1 MKKLLKSTRS
11 RYPLL
16 KYDLKMKL
24 TLLLVLTAL
33 ITMHASDTYGQRDK
47 LTLKLSNVT
56 VEQVINEIE
65 NNSEFQFVYIIADV
79 DLNRTVSVNAE
90 QQEIDSI
97 LKDIFQN
104 TRTTFNVQNRRIYL
118 ILDQKEND
126 VGVVGK
132 AVPEIQQQNIVTG
145 TITDKE
151 GQPLPGANIVE
162 RGTTNGTQT
171 DFDGNFSIEVGEN
184 AVLVVTYIGFAT
196 KEISVDGRSSIRIS
210 LLEDAAG
217 LEEVVV
223 VGYGTQKK
231 SDLTGAVDKL
241 SSEDFNKGTNVS
253 VDQLIQG
260 RSAGVLVNQ
269 TSSEPGGGISVRI
282 RGISSINGGN
292 DPLYVIDGLPL
303 DNSPLLSGGGGAG
316 IGSNPNSRNPLNSI
330 NPNDIE
336 SIEILKDA
344 SATAIYGSRGANG
357 VVMITTKKGE
367 KGKFRIEYDVTG
379 GIQEPNKIDVLTS
392 QDYINVINGIATDS
406 GNDPVFS
413 QADINSIAR
422 GTDWQNQIFRS
433 APITSHDISA
443 SGGTEN
449 MTYSASFNYFDQEGV
464 VKNSGIKK
472 YIGRLSLTS
481 NIGEKMQ
488 VGININTSQI
498 NDNNNVDGI
507 NNNEQAGPIYSA
519 LLYDPTEP
527 VFTGDGSFARSSNL
541 TVNNPLSLIEGI
553 SSKNETF
560 RTIVS
565 AYANYQITN
574 SLSAKFNVGFD
585 RLASR
590 RDIYNSKLTI
600 DGAANNG
607 IANIAT
613 LTRSNNLFEYTMNYK
628 PDIGESSTID
638 ILGGVTYQNF
648 VNRSFSG
655 NINNFPSDVLLTD
668 NLGLANTEND
678 NLYSNKGDNSLL
690 SYLGRINYSLLDKY
704 LLTASVRA
712 DGSSR
717 FGENNKYGYF
727 PSLAA
732 GWKLSEEDFIP
743 DFFERL
749 KLRMSWGLT
758 GNQDIGN
765 YASISTFASSGSAG
779 SSVAVLGESALVG
792 TSPTRIANPDLKW
805 ETTEQYDFGIDASIL
820 SGRLNITADYFIK
833 TTSDILL
840 NLPLPRASGFS
851 QILSNVGEM
860 ENRGF
865 EFLINAFPVQ
875 TDNFSWLTTLNFSKI
890 ENKVLN
896 IGGSDIIT
904 GGLQGIGNTTIL
916 REGSPAYS
924 YYGYNVTG
932 IFQANDDIAGS
943 AQPDSRPGYP
953 IFEDVDGDS
962 QITPDDQQIIGNPY
976 PDFTYGFQNSFSYK
990 GFQLDIFIQG
1000 QEGNDLLNINTIE
1013 SLYPANFRRNRLEE
1027 QGLNRWTV
1035 QNTNTKWPSGVEPS
1049 AYGGGKVNTL
1059 SLLDGSYIRLKN
1071 VQMGYDIPVDQI
1083 GFLQSARV
1091 HITGQNLLT
1100 ITNYT
1105 GYDPEA
1111 NAFGRSNVRL
1121 DYNSY
1126 PLPKTYLIGF
1136 NLTF

>member
-11 RYPLL
+11 PYPFF

-24 TLLLVLTAL
+24 STLFILAAL
-33 ITMHASDTYGQRDK
+33 FTMHANETYGQRTK
-47 LTLKLSNVT
+47 LTLNLSNVT
-56 VEQVINEIE
+56 VGEVINEIE
-65 NNSEFQFVYIIADV
+65 NNTNFQFVYIIADV
-79 DLNRTVSVNAE
+79 DLKRTVSVNAKRE
-90 QQEIDSI
+90 EIGNV
-97 LKDIFQN
+97 LKGIFQN
-104 TRTTFNVQNRRIYL
+104 TRTTYNVKNQRIYL
-118 ILDQKEND
+118 VPHPKENQIKSAK
-126 VGVVGK
+126 GT
-132 AVPEIQQQNIVTG
+132 APQINRQNIVNG
-145 TITDKE
+145 VVTDKD

-162 RGTTNGTQT
+162 KGTTNGTQT
-171 DFDGNFSIEVGEN
+171 DFDGNFSLEVGANE
-184 AVLVVTYIGFAT
+184 VLVVSYIGFAT
-196 KEISVDGRSSIRIS
+196 KEVNINGRSSVSVS
-210 LLEDAAG
+210 LVEDAAG

-241 SSEDFNKGTNVS
+241 SSEDFNKGANVS
-253 VDQLIQG
+253 VDQLMQG

-269 TSSEPGGGISVRI
+269 TSSEPGGGVSVRI

-316 IGSNPNSRNPLNSI
+316 IGNNPNSRNPLNSI

-357 VVMITTKKGE
+357 VVMITTKKGKE
-367 KGKFRIEYDVTG
+367 GKFRIEYDVTG
-379 GIQEPNKIDVLTS
+379 GIQAPNKIDVLST
-392 QDYINVINGIATDS
+392 QDYINVLNGIAQDS
-406 GNDPVFS
+406 GNPPIIS
-413 QADINSIAR
+413 EGDINALTI
-422 GTDWQNQIFRS
+422 GTDWQNQILRS

-443 SGGTEN
+443 SGGTKD

-472 YIGRLSLTS
+472 YIGRLNLTS
-481 NIGEKMQ
+481 NFGKNLQIG
-488 VGININTSQI
+488 VNVNTSQI

-527 VFTGDGSFARSSNL
+527 VFNADGGFARSANL
-541 TVNNPLSLIEGI
+541 TVNNPLSLIDGI
-553 SSKNETF
+553 SSKNETY
-560 RTIVS
+560 RTIVN

-574 SLSAKFNVGFD
+574 TFSAKFNVGFD
-585 RLASR
+585 RLTSR

-607 IANIAT
+607 IANIAS

-628 PDIGESSTID
+628 KDIGSSSSLN

-648 VNRSFSG
+648 INRSFSG
-655 NINNFPSDVLLTD
+655 NITNFPSDVLLTD

-678 NLYSNKGDNSLL
+678 NLYSNKGINSLL
-690 SYLGRINYSLLDKY
+690 SYLGRINYSLFDKY
-704 LLTASVRA
+704 LLTASMRA

-717 FGENNKYGYF
+717 FGENNKFGYF
-727 PSLAA
+727 PSVAV
-732 GWKLSEEDFIP
+732 GWKLSEEKFVP
-743 DFFERL
+743 DFFDRL

-765 YASISTFASSGSAG
+765 YASISTFGSNGSAS

-805 ETTEQYDFGIDASIL
+805 ETTAQYDFGIDASIL
-820 SGRLNITADYFIK
+820 SGRINITADYFIK
-833 TTSDILL
+833 KTSDILL

-860 ENRGF
+860 ENKGF
-865 EFLINAFPVQ
+865 EFLVNAFPVQ
-875 TDNFSWLTTLNFSKI
+875 TDNFTWSTTINFSAIK
-890 ENKVLN
+890 NKVN
-896 IGGSDIIT
+896 DIGGSDIVT
-904 GGLQGIGNTTIL
+904 GGLQGIGNTTVL
-916 REGSPAYS
+916 REGFPAYS

-932 IFQANDDIAGS
+932 IFQTGDDIASS
-943 AQPDSRPGYP
+943 AQPDSQPGYP
-953 IFEDVDGDS
+953 IFEDTNNDL
-962 QITPDDQQIIGNPY
+962 QITPEDQQIIGNPY
-976 PDFTYGFQNSFSYK
+976 PEFTYGFQNSFTYK

-1013 SLYPANFRRNRLEE
+1013 SLYPANFRRNRLKE
-1027 QGLNRWTV
+1027 QGLNRWTA

-1071 VQMGYDIPVDQI
+1071 VQLGYQIPVDKI
-1083 GFLQSARV
+1083 YFIESARIHV
-1091 HITGQNLLT
+1091 TGQNLFT
-1100 ITNYT
+1100 ITDYT

-1126 PLPKTYLIGF
+1126 PLPKTYLVGV